1 MSEEAPTEP
10 AAVLEPVAQSADA
23 SVPAPVTTPTPAPPP
38 TPVPVDSR
46 ITDVVALYK
55 EVDWKNPVPT
65 TLKLAQHF
73 EGLDGLSASE
83 KLHLLQ
89 ASMTYLAKQLP
100 EEEQAAALGFVNTT
114 LPHVFETAVAV
125 SNGGFTLKKAAE
137 VVTAVITQPEMKAV
151 VEVALPQVEAVAL
164 TWFSRFCGPKLPK
177 A

>member
-1 MSEEAPTEP
+1 MSEEAPTELV
-10 AAVLEPVAQSADA
+10 AILEPISQPADVAVPVPTAAPPPS
-23 SVPAPVTTPTPAPPP
+23 PAPVDPR
-38 TPVPVDSR
+38 V
-46 ITDVVALYK
+46 TDVVALYK

-73 EGLDGLSASE
+73 ETLDGLSASE

-100 EEEQAAALGFVNTT
+100 EEEQPAALGFVNTT

-137 VVTAVITQPEMKAV
+137 VVAAVITQPEMKAV

>member
-10 AAVLEPVAQSADA
+10 AAVLEPVTQPANAA
-23 SVPAPVTTPTPAPPP
+23 VPVPTPAPPP
-38 TPVPVDSR
+38 TPVPVDPR
-46 ITDVVALYK
+46 ITYVVALYK

-73 EGLDGLSASE
+73 EGLDGLSTSE

-100 EEEQAAALGFVNTT
+100 EEEQPAALTFVSTT

-125 SNGGFTLKKAAE
+125 SNGGFTLKKVTE
-137 VVTAVITQPEMKAV
+137 VVAAVITQPEMKAV
-151 VEVALPQVEAVAL
+151 VEAALPQVEAVAL

>member
-1 MSEEAPTEP
+1 MSEEAPTELV
-10 AAVLEPVAQSADA
+10 AILEPISQPADVA
-23 SVPAPVTTPTPAPPP
+23 VPVPTVAPPP
-38 TPVPVDSR
+38 SPVPIDPR

-73 EGLDGLSASE
+73 ETLDGLSASE

-100 EEEQAAALGFVNTT
+100 DEEQPAALGFVNTT

-137 VVTAVITQPEMKAV
+137 VVTAVIAQPEMKAV
-151 VEVALPQVEAVAL
+151 VEVALPQVEAVAVSL
-164 TWFSRFCGPKLPK
+164 FSRFCGPKVPK

>member
-1 MSEEAPTEP
+1 MSEEAPTELV
-10 AAVLEPVAQSADA
+10 AILEPISQPADVA
-23 SVPAPVTTPTPAPPP
+23 VPVPTAAPPP
-38 TPVPVDSR
+38 SPVPIDPR

-73 EGLDGLSASE
+73 ETLDGLSASE

-100 EEEQAAALGFVNTT
+100 DEEQPAALGFVNTT

-137 VVTAVITQPEMKAV
+137 VVTAVIAQPEMKAV
-151 VEVALPQVEAVAL
+151 VEVALPQVEAVAVSL
-164 TWFSRFCGPKLPK
+164 FSRFCGPKVPK